1 MAGGLIEVEL
11 DDDPLPPPTVREA
24 RPPWSL
30 RRWSWAAATLAVVL
44 VVATGV
50 VGADA
55 ARRAGRG
62 GVPGF
67 ASDLAV
73 PRHELWHQEF
83 VVAVAVTEDLVLVQT
98 PGGDG
103 VRALRVA
110 DGTTAWSVKDGSCS
124 VVALDSDIGWIIGSG
139 ATHLSDPRDLRVT
152 CVQYGTP
159 DEGTV
164 LYDMTGAVVARLDAT
179 DVMQVGSRLVEV
191 RSDEGAAPGATVRV
205 WSAAYGVPL
214 WDRHYD
220 GVDAT
225 LGYGATGDELSL
237 PAGSGSVMI
246 DLATGE
252 TRAAPSDAPQL
263 TVHVALPEG
272 TLTSTVGRQGFGIT
286 VVGTDG
292 VTRWSRTDAA
302 YLPVEVSAPGADAVL
317 LAADADGAI
326 VALDAATGD
335 ELWRGPGQALQVLV
349 HVPGIAVV
357 GGDPGAVLDD
367 RTGDVLWAVPSG
379 ERVTA
384 TSDRELVLLQSPAT
398 HELVVRDLRSGR
410 EVQRYPGPEL
420 PDLNP
425 SEYGYGGSLEG
436 TVPARDGVLVVGS
449 AGGVAA
455 LGP

>member
-11 DDDPLPPPTVREA
+11 DDDPLPPPRVRKV
-24 RPPWSL
+24 RRPWSL
-30 RRWSWAAATLAVVL
+30 RRWGWVAATLAVGL

-55 ARRAGRG
+55 ARRSGRG

-83 VVAVAVTEDLVLVQT
+83 VVALAVTQDLVLVQT

-103 VRALRVA
+103 VRALGVA
-110 DGTTAWSVKDGSCS
+110 DGTTAWSVKGGNCAAVVLDGG
-124 VVALDSDIGWIIGSG
+124 IGWIVGTG
-139 ATHLSDPRDLRVT
+139 VTHVADPDELRVRCT
-152 CVQYGTP
+152 RYATP

-164 LYDMTGAVVARLDAT
+164 LYDMTGAILARIDAT
-179 DVMQVGSRLVEV
+179 DVMQVGARLVEV
-191 RSDEGAAPGATVRV
+191 RPDEGAESGVTVST
-205 WSAAYGVPL
+205 WSAADGAPL

-225 LGYGATGDELSL
+225 FGYGTTSDELTL
-237 PAGSGSVMI
+237 PAGDGFVMI

-252 TRAAPSDAPQL
+252 ARSAPSEAPQV
-263 TVHVALPEG
+263 TVRVDIPDG
-272 TLTSTVGRQGFGIT
+272 TVTSTADLQGFAIT
-286 VVGTDG
+286 LVGADG

-302 YLPVEVSAPGADAVL
+302 YLPTETSAPGADNVL
-317 LAADADGAI
+317 LAADPESAI

-335 ELWRGPGQALQVLV
+335 KMWTAPGLALQVLV

-357 GGDPGAVLDD
+357 AGDPGTVLDD
-367 RTGDVLWAVPSG
+367 RTGDVLWAAPSG
-379 ERVTA
+379 EQLTA
-384 TSDRELVLLQSPAT
+384 TSDRELVLLRSPET
-398 HELVVRDLRSGR
+398 NELVVRDLRTGR
-410 EVQRYPGPEL
+410 EVQRYPGPDL
-420 PDLNP
+420 PNLDP
-425 SEYGYGGSLEG
+425 SEFGYGTALQGV
-436 TVPARDGVLVVGS
+436 VPARDGVLVLGS
-449 AGGVAA
+449 PSGVAA

>member
-11 DDDPLPPPTVREA
+11 DDDPLPPPKVRKV

-30 RRWSWAAATLAVVL
+30 RRWSRVAAALAVVL

-55 ARRAGRG
+55 ARRSGRG
-62 GVPGF
+62 GVQGF

-83 VVAVAVTEDLVLVQT
+83 VVAIAVTEDLVLVQT

-103 VRALRVA
+103 VRALRAA
-110 DGTTAWSVKDGSCS
+110 DGGTAWSVKGGSCS
-124 VVALDSDIGWIIGSG
+124 VVALDSDIGWIVGSG
-139 ATHLSDPRDLRVT
+139 ATRLSDPRDLRVT

-164 LYDMTGAVVARLDAT
+164 LYDMTGAVLARLDAT
-179 DVMQVGSRLVEV
+179 DVMPVGSRLVEV
-191 RSDEGAAPGATVRV
+191 RPDEGAVAGATVRA
-205 WSAAYGVPL
+205 WSASDGVPL
-214 WDRHYD
+214 WDRHYG
-220 GVDAT
+220 GVEAT
-225 LGYGATGDELSL
+225 LGWGTTGDELTL
-237 PAGSGSVMI
+237 PTGTGSVMI

-252 TRAAPSDAPQL
+252 TRAAPSDAPEV
-263 TVHVALPEG
+263 TVHVAVPEG
-272 TLTSTVGRQGFGIT
+272 TLTSTIGRQGFGIT
-286 VVGTDG
+286 LVGTDG

-302 YLPVEVSAPGADAVL
+302 YLPTETSAPGADAIL

-335 ELWRGPGQALQVLV
+335 ELWRASGLALQVLV

-357 GGDPGAVLDD
+357 AGDPGAVLDD
-367 RTGDVLWAVPSG
+367 RTGDVLWTVPSG
-379 ERVTA
+379 EQVTA

-398 HELVVRDLRSGR
+398 HELVVRDLRTGR
-410 EVQRYPGPEL
+410 EAQRYQGPEL
-420 PDLNP
+420 PNLNP
-425 SEYGYGGSLEG
+425 SEYGYGGSLAG
-436 TVPARDGVLVVGS
+436 AVPARDGILVVGS